1 LEDVLLFSKA
11 EAGRM
16 EFRPV
21 EMDLKQFCSTLVD
34 ELRSATHRRC
44 PIELACQTAETAR
57 ADEKLLRH
65 ILSNLITNAVK
76 YSPLGT
82 VVKFSVARDGG
93 DAIFIVQDRGAG
105 IPEEDRK
112 RLFTP
117 FYRGQNVA
125 IIQGTGLGLVIVKHC
140 VERHGG
146 GIEIASA
153 ENLGTTVSVRLPLF
167 APAHTEFIKRLSQD
181 KTT

>member
-1 LEDVLLFSKA
+1 
-11 EAGRM
+11 M

-117 FYRGQNVA
+117 FYRGKNVA
-125 IIQGTGLGLVIVKHC
+125 TIQGTGLGLVIVKHC

-146 GIEIASA
+146 KIEIASA
-153 ENLGTTVSVRLPLF
+153 ENMGTTVSVRLPLF
-167 APAHTEFIKRLSQD
+167 SPAHTEFVSRLSQD
-181 KTT
+181 KTA